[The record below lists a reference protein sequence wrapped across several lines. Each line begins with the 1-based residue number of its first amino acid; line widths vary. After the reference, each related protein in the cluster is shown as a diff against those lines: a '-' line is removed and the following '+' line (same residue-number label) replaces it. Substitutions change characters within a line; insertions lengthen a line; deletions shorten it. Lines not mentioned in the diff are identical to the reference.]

1 MFYEQINKLCKADG
15 ITPTKLER
23 ILKFGNGTIHNWDK
37 CSPSLEKA
45 ILVAEYFGVGIDDM
59 TSTNIPSKESREL
72 AARFE
77 NYSTEQ
83 KNLIRCYMS
92 LIEKGDRRGLPDG
105 LIFVEGA

>member
-1 MFYEQINKLCKADG
+1 MFFEQINKLCKADG

-45 ILVAEYFGVGIDDM
+45 LLVAEYFGVGIDDLA
-59 TSTNIPSKESREL
+59 SANIPSKESREL

-77 NYSTEQ
+77 NYSTDQ

-92 LIEKGDRRGLPDG
+92 LIEKGERNKMSDDL
-105 LIFVEGA
+105 VYEEGA